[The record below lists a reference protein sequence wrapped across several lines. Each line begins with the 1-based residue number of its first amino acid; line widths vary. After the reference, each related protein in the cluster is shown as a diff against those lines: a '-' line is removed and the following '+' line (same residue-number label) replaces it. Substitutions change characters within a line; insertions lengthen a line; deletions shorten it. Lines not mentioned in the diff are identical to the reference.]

1 MQNKKLIISLFS
13 LCLVAI
19 VGLLATV
26 IVFAATSQEIKSGI
40 TINYTA
46 TEVAGTLTGSYK
58 VGSTSSTETKS
69 VTFTATTDA
78 STIGN
83 LNFTNSPDLSAAN
96 KTVVYT
102 YTFKNDSSTSAK
114 MTLSTTLQ
122 TNGTNITIKYGKSEA
137 DMSLST
143 PPTDVVVAEN
153 EEKSIYVQIT
163 IDNTAK
169 NVDLTGSFNIV
180 ITNTV
185 EQGA

>member
-46 TEVAGTLTGSYK
+46 TEVAGTLTGSFK

-69 VTFTATTDA
+69 VTFTATDDA
-78 STIGN
+78 STIGS
-83 LNFTNSPDLSAAN
+83 LDFTNSPDLSAKN

-114 MTLSTTLQ
+114 MKLSTTLQ
-122 TNGTNITIKYGKSEA
+122 TNGSNVTIKYGESE
-137 DMSLST
+137 DNISLST
-143 PPTDVVVAEN
+143 SPTVEVASDG
-153 EEKSIYVQIT
+153 EKSIYVQIT

-169 NVDLTGSFNIV
+169 NVDLTGSFNIA

-185 EQGA
+185 ASQGA